1 MRTYDKFYING
12 QWVNPIGQEISDV
25 INPANGEIS
34 ARVPMGNAK
43 DVNAAV
49 AAAKEAFT
57 SWSQTSATVREGF
70 LRKLAAE
77 GEKRNAELTQTIIDE
92 LGMPIQHAAA
102 YQVDALGIICESYA
116 DKAHLMEEEKKVG
129 NSVIIKEPI
138 GVCAMINP
146 WNYPIWQMIGK
157 VAPAIAAGCTM
168 VVKSAPQ
175 TPSHL
180 FIFAEMCEA
189 VGLPAGVFNFVHGDG
204 EVVGQRLSNHP
215 DVDLVSFTGSTRAGV
230 QVSNAAAPTVKR
242 VCLELG
248 GKSPFII
255 TKEADI
261 EAAIDFGIGD
271 VMINTG
277 QTCNALTRMII
288 HESIYDK
295 AIQLAKDKT
304 EALAVG
310 DPSDPNVFVGPMS
323 SADQKQTV
331 LNYIN
336 KGIKEGARLV
346 TGGTE
351 MPDGLSKGN
360 YVRPTVFA
368 DVTNDM
374 VIAQEEIFGP
384 VLSMIKYATID
395 EAIRIANDTPYGL
408 ATAVWAEDKEK
419 AKAIAKKIK
428 AGQCAINGGEAN
440 YEAPF
445 GGYKESGNGREFGDA
460 GLYEYCEI
468 KSMQF

>member
-34 ARVPMGNAK
+34 ARVPMGNVK

-57 SWSQTSATVREGF
+57 LWSQTSATVREGF

>member
-1 MRTYDKFYING
+1 
-12 QWVNPIGQEISDV
+12 
-25 INPANGEIS
+25 
-34 ARVPMGNAK
+34 
-43 DVNAAV
+43 
-49 AAAKEAFT
+49 
-57 SWSQTSATVREGF
+57 
-70 LRKLAAE
+70 
-77 GEKRNAELTQTIIDE
+77 
-92 LGMPIQHAAA
+92 
-102 YQVDALGIICESYA
+102 
-116 DKAHLMEEEKKVG
+116 
-129 NSVIIKEPI
+129 
-138 GVCAMINP
+138 
-146 WNYPIWQMIGK
+146 
-157 VAPAIAAGCTM
+157 
-168 VVKSAPQ
+168 
-175 TPSHL
+175 
-180 FIFAEMCEA
+180 
-189 VGLPAGVFNFVHGDG
+189 
-204 EVVGQRLSNHP
+204 
-215 DVDLVSFTGSTRAGV
+215 
-230 QVSNAAAPTVKR
+230 
-242 VCLELG
+242 
-248 GKSPFII
+248 
-255 TKEADI
+255 
-261 EAAIDFGIGD
+261 
-271 VMINTG
+271 
-277 QTCNALTRMII
+277 MII

-408 ATAVWAEDKEK
+408 ATA
-419 AKAIAKKIK
+419 
-428 AGQCAINGGEAN
+428 GGEAN

-460 GLYEYCEI
+460 GLHEYCEI